1 MTIQIASVG
10 VIGAYHLSFVSSFAM
25 TNQVNKKIKVLHLIK
40 SLGRGGAEK
49 LIPETALVHDQDRF
63 EFYCLYFYHQQ
74 NNIVDELEAAG
85 IQVQLIPAG
94 NLSLFFQV
102 KRVREFVAANQIDII
117 HAHLPWAGILSR
129 FVGKETKI
137 PIVYTEHNTWD
148 RYNKV
153 SYWGNRVTFKHQDV
167 AIAVSNEVALS
178 MQLNSIFDP
187 YRRGGRLKVKVI
199 QNGVNTEVFRRMSED
214 KKSASVP
221 FNNEEMK
228 RKENGEKGMENGE
241 KRIENGEKRK
251 ENGEWR
257 IENGEKN
264 PDGVSPSPNL
274 SISESPNLPIS
285 QSPNPRISP
294 SPNPPISQSPN
305 LRISESPNLPISQ
318 SPNLPISQS
327 PNLPISPSPN
337 LSISQSP
344 NLPISESP
352 NLRISQSPNLPI
364 SPSPNLKFQLGIP
377 EAAKVIGKVAV
388 FRSQKRLWIW
398 VDLALK
404 ILERCP
410 ETHFLLVGDGD
421 WRERII
427 AQIEKSGKQQNFH
440 WVGVQKEVI
449 PYLSIMDIYMSTSEF
464 EGLPIAMLEAMSC
477 EVPVVATSAG
487 GIGEMVQHG
496 VQGFLTGIDAYE
508 GLVDFAVQLLEDPAL
523 HSQFAKAARARV
535 VEKFSM
541 KRMVRE
547 LEGVY
552 DSVIAR
558 H

>member
-1 MTIQIASVG
+1 
-10 VIGAYHLSFVSSFAM
+10 
-25 TNQVNKKIKVLHLIK
+25 VNKKIKILHLIK

-49 LIPETALVHDQDRF
+49 LIPETVRVHDQERF
-63 EFYCLYFYHQQ
+63 EFHCIYFYHQQ

-85 IQVQLIPAG
+85 IQVHLIPSG
-94 NLSLFFQV
+94 NLGLFFQV
-102 KRVREFVAANQIDII
+102 KKVKAFIGEHGIQII

-129 FVGKETKI
+129 LVGKELQI

-153 SYWGNRVTFKHQDV
+153 SYWGNRLTFKHQDV

-187 YRRGGRLKVKVI
+187 YQRGGRLKVKVI
-199 QNGVNTEVFRRMSED
+199 QNGVNTEVFRRMG
-214 KKSASVP
+214 K
-221 FNNEEMK
+221 
-228 RKENGEKGMENGE
+228 GEKGLAKRDLGKGNGE
-241 KRIENGEKRK
+241 QENERIGEREKGKGNGE
-251 ENGEWR
+251 EVHDSYQGEGNLVVKKSDNNLE
-257 IENGEKN
+257 IQMPN
-264 PDGVSPSPNL
+264 P
-274 SISESPNLPIS
+274 
-285 QSPNPRISP
+285 QSPPDSYRD
-294 SPNPPISQSPN
+294 PNFKS
-305 LRISESPNLPISQ
+305 
-318 SPNLPISQS
+318 
-327 PNLPISPSPN
+327 
-337 LSISQSP
+337 
-344 NLPISESP
+344 
-352 NLRISQSPNLPI
+352 
-364 SPSPNLKFQLGIP
+364 QLGIP
-377 EAAKVIGKVAV
+377 EEAKVIGKVAV

-404 ILERCP
+404 ILARSP
-410 ETHFLLVGDGD
+410 TTHFLLVGDGD

-427 AQIEKSGKQQNFH
+427 TQIEKSGKHKNFH

-449 PYLSIMDIYMSTSEF
+449 PYLSIMDIYLSTSEF

-496 VQGFLTGIDAYE
+496 VQGFLTGIDGYE
-508 GLVDFAVQLLEDPAL
+508 GLVDFAVQLLEDPEL

-535 VEKFSM
+535 VDKFSM

-552 DSVIAR
+552 ESVIVS
-558 H
+558 